1 VKKLSIITV
10 TLNAEKMILKTLENI
25 KEIKN
30 LYGDEIEYLVI
41 DGKSSDRTLEFLYKY
56 YKEKVIDYYVS
67 EKDKGIYDAMNK
79 GIRASSGEY
88 VLILGA
94 GDVFIPSKM
103 AKVLD
108 KIKIYNPDIIY
119 GDNVIVNLDTKKISR
134 LYSSGK
140 FNVLKIK
147 TFGWLPPHTSIIAK
161 KKLMEEFNYFD
172 EKYSIAADIK
182 LNWQIFMN
190 SRKIIYINEILSIF
204 PSGGESSNIIEANKQ
219 CYKIAKELSFKF
231 PAFVIIN
238 KLIWKY
244 SMVLKSKILTIND
257 DEVKRYL
264 SKYLFD

>member
-1 VKKLSIITV
+1 
-10 TLNAEKMILKTLENI
+10 MILKTLENI

-161 KKLMEEFNYFD
+161 KN
-172 EKYSIAADIK
+172 
-182 LNWQIFMN
+182 
-190 SRKIIYINEILSIF
+190 
-204 PSGGESSNIIEANKQ
+204 
-219 CYKIAKELSFKF
+219 
-231 PAFVIIN
+231 
-238 KLIWKY
+238 
-244 SMVLKSKILTIND
+244 
-257 DEVKRYL
+257 
-264 SKYLFD
+264 

>member
-1 VKKLSIITV
+1 MKKLSIITV

-161 KKLMEEFNYFD
+161 KN
-172 EKYSIAADIK
+172 
-182 LNWQIFMN
+182 
-190 SRKIIYINEILSIF
+190 
-204 PSGGESSNIIEANKQ
+204 
-219 CYKIAKELSFKF
+219 
-231 PAFVIIN
+231 
-238 KLIWKY
+238 
-244 SMVLKSKILTIND
+244 
-257 DEVKRYL
+257 
-264 SKYLFD
+264 

>member
-161 KKLMEEFNYFD
+161 KN
-172 EKYSIAADIK
+172 
-182 LNWQIFMN
+182 
-190 SRKIIYINEILSIF
+190 
-204 PSGGESSNIIEANKQ
+204 
-219 CYKIAKELSFKF
+219 
-231 PAFVIIN
+231 
-238 KLIWKY
+238 
-244 SMVLKSKILTIND
+244 
-257 DEVKRYL
+257 
-264 SKYLFD
+264 